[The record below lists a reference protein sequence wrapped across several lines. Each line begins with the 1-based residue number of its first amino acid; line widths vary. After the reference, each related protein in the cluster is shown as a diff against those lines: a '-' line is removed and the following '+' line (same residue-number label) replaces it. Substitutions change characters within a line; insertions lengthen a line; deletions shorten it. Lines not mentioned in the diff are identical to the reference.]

1 MKFTGERINPSEEE
15 CNVTTDT
22 YKEHAA
28 RYEFAAKFV
37 NGKKVLDA
45 ACGVGYGS
53 KILSEAGAFEVHG
66 VDISNETITY
76 AKQKY
81 SQKSIQFHAMDISR
95 LNFPDHNFHYV
106 ISYETIEHIKNYK
119 QVIREFAR
127 VLKDSGTLIISTP
140 NVEAHSVNEKNPYHF
155 KEFSKD
161 EFVTMLK
168 SHFKRVDLYSQR
180 LVTKPSVLEMFL
192 KNILKIM
199 ILAVKIDFLKIHS
212 KFFKP
217 RTYSS
222 VYTTIVKKNER
233 PDVFPYQNSHL
244 PRNFI
249 AICQK

>member
-1 MKFTGERINPSEEE
+1 MKFTGERIIPDEDE
-15 CNVTTDT
+15 CSISTDT
-22 YKEHAA
+22 FQEHAT
-28 RYEFAAKFV
+28 RYEFATKFV
-37 NGKKVLDA
+37 KGDKILDA
-45 ACGVGYGS
+45 ACGVGYGT
-53 KILSEAGAFEVHG
+53 KILSEVGGLEVHG
-66 VDISNETITY
+66 CDFSEDVIAY
-76 AKQKY
+76 AKKRY
-81 SQKSIQFHAMDISR
+81 SDKSVQFHVMDISR
-95 LNFPDHNFHYV
+95 LDFPDNTFHSV
-106 ISYETIEHIKNYK
+106 VSFETIEHVKNYK
-119 QVIREFAR
+119 QVIDEFAR
-127 VLKDSGTLIISTP
+127 VLKKDGVLIISTP
-140 NVEAHSVNEKNPYHF
+140 NKDADNAENPFHY